1 MTVSEKIVYIESW
14 RGMGTADDICLF
26 YIQEALD
33 SASTPSEAV
42 RKVRGLLNA
51 RVEGRVKRMAD
62 FDVEVGE

>member
-1 MTVSEKIVYIESW
+1 MTDSEKIVYIESR
-14 RGMGTADDICLF
+14 RGAGEADDTCLF

-51 RVEGRVKRMAD
+51 RAEGREKRMAD